1 MAGGEVVQLI
11 AKDCGQNAGK
21 EKSMEEWK
29 LGIPVW
35 MFQKL
40 HLGPAD
46 MLKQYLV
53 GKSIISDREPRW
65 ILITYYCVLLSTWIQ
80 VCFIQSK
87 LDTECSELLVTCK
100 DSNAG
105 SACEESLFWLPSLK
119 KRSFLIHPWVSLDQ
133 QINNNNVSF
142 STQNDTPR
150 IITKGNHTVRSNCRE
165 TEGSARTWRIMCR
178 SCAKTSG
185 SEGGRKRS
193 L

>member
-1 MAGGEVVQLI
+1 
-11 AKDCGQNAGK
+11 
-21 EKSMEEWK
+21 
-29 LGIPVW
+29 
-35 MFQKL
+35 
-40 HLGPAD
+40 

-53 GKSIISDREPRW
+53 GKSIISDRELRW

-87 LDTECSELLVTCK
+87 LDT

-142 STQNDTPR
+142 STKKDPLVLLQ
-150 IITKGNHTVRSNCRE
+150 RE
-165 TEGSARTWRIMCR
+165 TTLWEALQGNRRLSQNLKDNVQELCQDKWEWRWEEEELIALR
-178 SCAKTSG
+178 HFNQEQLWVLILSWSV
-185 SEGGRKRS
+185 
-193 L
+193 

>member
-1 MAGGEVVQLI
+1 
-11 AKDCGQNAGK
+11 
-21 EKSMEEWK
+21 
-29 LGIPVW
+29 

-53 GKSIISDREPRW
+53 GKSIVSDREPRW

-105 SACEESLFWLPSLK
+105 SACVESLF
-119 KRSFLIHPWVSLDQ
+119 
-133 QINNNNVSF
+133 
-142 STQNDTPR
+142 
-150 IITKGNHTVRSNCRE
+150 
-165 TEGSARTWRIMCR
+165 
-178 SCAKTSG
+178 
-185 SEGGRKRS
+185 
-193 L
+193 

>member
-1 MAGGEVVQLI
+1 MVDGEVVQLI

-21 EKSMEEWK
+21 EKSMEDWN
-29 LGIPVW
+29 LGILVW

-53 GKSIISDREPRW
+53 GKSIVSDREPRW

-105 SACEESLFWLPSLK
+105 SACAESLFWLPSLT

-133 QINNNNVSF
+133 PINNNNVSF
-142 STQNDTPR
+142 STKNRHPSYYY
-150 IITKGNHTVRSNCRE
+150 KGKLHCEKHCRE